1 MLLHKQGHK
10 EDTILSW
17 LRQAASH
24 AAQVEDVLMA
34 KFRVKRGQMNVL
46 QGFPVQGSMLNAPC
60 SLLLPSEK
68 GLCVCKDKAEGGY
81 RFMTPAMAA
90 GLTDHPWS
98 VKELLTVLPLPRLSN
113 T

>member
-1 MLLHKQGHK
+1 M
-10 EDTILSW
+10 
-17 LRQAASH
+17 
-24 AAQVEDVLMA
+24 
-34 KFRVKRGQMNVL
+34 
-46 QGFPVQGSMLNAPC
+46 
-60 SLLLPSEK
+60 LLPSEK
-68 GLCVCKDKAEGGY
+68 GLDVCKDKAESGY